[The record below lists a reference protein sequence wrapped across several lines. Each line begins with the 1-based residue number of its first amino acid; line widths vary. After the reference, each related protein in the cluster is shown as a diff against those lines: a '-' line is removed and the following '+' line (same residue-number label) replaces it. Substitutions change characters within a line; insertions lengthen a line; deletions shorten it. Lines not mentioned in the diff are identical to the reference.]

1 MIVQRR
7 LVLLIQQGTNIDNID
22 CRVFSVASIFR
33 GQVPVYW
40 KGKFPILNRKRH
52 WVNS

>member
-22 CRVFSVASIFR
+22 CRGTHNRLSGLLR
-33 GQVPVYW
+33 GIYLPGTGTRLLERTVS
-40 KGKFPILNRKRH
+40 H
-52 WVNS
+52 T